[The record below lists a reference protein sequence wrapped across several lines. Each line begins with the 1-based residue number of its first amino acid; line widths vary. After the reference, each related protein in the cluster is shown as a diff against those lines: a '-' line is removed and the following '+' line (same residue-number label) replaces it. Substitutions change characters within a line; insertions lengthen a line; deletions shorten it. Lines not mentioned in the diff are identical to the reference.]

1 MFSSQAICTI
11 GLFVSF
17 TVEKWLKSTMEEMN
31 QFYQDTESILQ
42 PLKLTLACKKFREF
56 KMIVKKMHL
65 DSQ

>member
-11 GLFVSF
+11 GLFVLF

-42 PLKLTLACKKFREF
+42 PLKLTLACKK
-56 KMIVKKMHL
+56 KI
-65 DSQ
+65 